1 MENQN
6 IIEALGLQN
15 LPIEAKTQ
23 IVQDVSQVLEMRSL
37 ERAYE
42 ALDEEE
48 QAELDAILDSEENEK
63 LISFLQKKVP
73 NMKEIYMEEFTK
85 VKAELAEKL
94 AEYKEQITIE
104 LEEELNEE

>member
-1 MENQN
+1 
-6 IIEALGLQN
+6 
-15 LPIEAKTQ
+15 
-23 IVQDVSQVLEMRSL
+23 VLEMRSL
-37 ERAYE
+37 ERAYQSLSE
-42 ALDEEE
+42 D
-48 QAELDAILDSEENEK
+48 QQSELDTILDNGEDEK
-63 LISFLQKKVP
+63 LISFLQEKVP

>member
-6 IIEALGLQN
+6 LIEALGLQD

-42 ALDEEE
+42 ALTEDQ
-48 QAELDAILDSEENEK
+48 QAELDTILDNGEDEK
-63 LISFLQKKVP
+63 LVRFLQEKVP
-73 NMKEIYMEEFTK
+73 NMKEMYLEEFTK
-85 VKAELAEKL
+85 VKAELSEKL
-94 AEYKEQITIE
+94 TEYKEQIAIE
-104 LEEELNEE
+104 LEEELDTK

>member
-6 IIEALGLQN
+6 LIEALGLQN

-42 ALDEEE
+42 SLSEE
-48 QAELDAILDSEENEK
+48 QQSELDTLLDSGEDQKIVE
-63 LISFLQKKVP
+63 FLQTNIP
-73 NMKEIYMEEFTK
+73 NMKDIYMQEFVK
-85 VKAELAEKL
+85 VKAELSEKL
-94 AEYKEQITIE
+94 AEYKTQVAEE
-104 LEEELNEE
+104 LEEELDTK

>member
-37 ERAYE
+37 ERAYQSLSE
-42 ALDEEE
+42 D
-48 QAELDAILDSEENEK
+48 QQSELDTILDNGEDEK
-63 LISFLQKKVP
+63 LISFLQEKVP